1 MTKIHVTGLCTDG
14 ASVMIGQKDGL
25 SAKLKQLNKG
35 LIASHCVCHRLAL
48 ACTDTN
54 SNLKCVGNVETYM
67 LQLWKLFHYSPKT
80 ISCFLKH
87 LGGYRSL
94 VLNSSEKKKC
104 VNILKRACKTRWL
117 IFEASVAAAMEDP
130 IPLVQ
135 NLSDLSESDAAAY
148 GLLKKCIL
156 PIL

>member
-1 MTKIHVTGLCTDG
+1 M
-14 ASVMIGQKDGL
+14 
-25 SAKLKQLNKG
+25 
-35 LIASHCVCHRLAL
+35 
-48 ACTDTN
+48 
-54 SNLKCVGNVETYM
+54 
-67 LQLWKLFHYSPKT
+67 
-80 ISCFLKH
+80 
-87 LGGYRSL
+87 
-94 VLNSSEKKKC
+94 
-104 VNILKRACKTRWL
+104 